1 MSDLGP
7 IIAAVLGPMLL
18 FIVATM
24 RYQHVDST
32 KTRELITK
40 SIETANKENRK
51 LTDRNRDLIETAN
64 KENRKLTDRNRD
76 LIETANKDTRDLID
90 KNHTELSSSLSDA
103 RERLARI
110 EGHLKISPPLE
121 HEQETENGG
130 DNAKAA

>member
-51 LTDRNRDLIETAN
+51 LTDRNRDLIESAPGVSSTN

-76 LIETANKDTRDLID
+76 LIETFPRRPTRTLA
-90 KNHTELSSSLSDA
+90 TSSTRTTQS
-103 RERLARI
+103 
-110 EGHLKISPPLE
+110 
-121 HEQETENGG
+121 
-130 DNAKAA
+130 